1 MDGVCLRNL
10 HNNYF
15 VEFTLH
21 YFCTYV
27 QKSNVA
33 IALKPSN
40 LNSSDTGT
48 PLNRVQPLEVGYF
61 FKTFLN
67 KWFNLFNSVVVVTGW
82 ISYSIRVCEC

>member
-1 MDGVCLRNL
+1 ME
-10 HNNYF
+10 F
-15 VEFTLH
+15 VYEIPIIIILLSLQLH

-67 KWFNLFNSVVVVTGW
+67 KCLIYYSVVVVTGW
-82 ISYSIRVCEC
+82 ISYSIRECEC